1 MHKLFSDR
9 EQQCQLTGREKERL
23 LLGKLVSLSR
33 QTDFKVWARIKYLS
47 ACLPDLL
54 PHMPTPEMLQWPSGS
69 ASAYYG
75 EGGASNGVF
84 EEAEATINTIQV
96 GEAQSVALCLY
107 STHFI
112 IIKRAHRCQ
121 GINSLTLPHATL
133 RTHAHTHTGS
143 PDQSAL
149 DLRYLSLAGLLHPSR
164 DAPAALQ
171 PVHRRLPELP
181 GHRRPALAG
190 GCRRGSG
197 AQPRGGHG
205 PHQHRWIDAITEG
218 RLGFYYN

>member
-112 IIKRAHRCQ
+112 IIQRAHRCQ

-133 RTHAHTHTGS
+133 RTHAHTHI
-143 PDQSAL
+143 QAL
-149 DLRYLSLAGLLHPSR
+149 RTRARSTYDISVSLACFTRLVTPRQRCSLYIAAFPSFPDIGGLLSQAAADGAAEPS
-164 DAPAALQ
+164 L
-171 PVHRRLPELP
+171 
-181 GHRRPALAG
+181 G
-190 GCRRGSG
+190 GGMGRTNT
-197 AQPRGGHG
+197 GGLMLV
-205 PHQHRWIDAITEG
+205 D
-218 RLGFYYN
+218 